1 MSRIKKGGAL
11 AASVVALVSGFEG
24 LRTYA
29 YRDPVGIPTICFGET
44 RGVKMGDH
52 KTPAECKDMLIARLA
67 EFETGMRKCLA
78 SPDTIPDNAYA
89 AFLSVS
95 YNIGTG
101 AFCKSSMARRANQGD
116 IRGACEALLA
126 WDKAGGFRLPGL
138 TKRRQAER
146 TLCLKGL

>member
-52 KTPAECKDMLIARLA
+52 KTPAECKDMLISRLA

-89 AFLSVS
+89 AFLSAS

-101 AFCKSSMARRANQGD
+101 AFCKSSMARRANAGD
-116 IRGACEALLA
+116 IRGACDALLA

-138 TKRRQAER
+138 TKRRAKER
-146 TLCLKGL
+146 ELCLRGI